1 MKHKIKGIVLITI
14 FAIFV
19 LPMTVSAGQTVSPIK
34 VSNEIDPE
42 TISMFSDLTNTV
54 LDQSNSNNNPIT
66 AQARPD
72 KPDKPG
78 KPRPDPTPEPTPES
92 YALTIEIDYIEGHE
106 PTQYVLDYMVEYYAE
121 ENIALTFVI
130 NDVIPLDE
138 SLEDGV
144 SNAEFWA
151 LEAEYN
157 DGADKADNNPTFEL
171 TTLNE
176 KWVLYGTS
184 VENEPFVVGYTLCW
198 GSSRDLVSGNWMYI
212 ADGTG
217 DSLTLDS
224 DLQMGIEAVVLMHEF
239 GHSIGIC
246 TIRVGGEVY
255 CRDVYCVMATVTS
268 QNAGNFG
275 NWYYCRNHWKTKN
288 INYYVV

>member
-1 MKHKIKGIVLITI
+1 MKHKIKGIVIITI
-14 FAIFV
+14 FAILV

-54 LDQSNSNNNPIT
+54 LDQSNNNNNPIT

-78 KPRPDPTPEPTPES
+78 KPRSEPTPEPTPES

-130 NDVIPLDE
+130 DDEILLDD
-138 SLEDGV
+138 SLFDGV
-144 SNAEFWA
+144 SDAEFWA

-157 DGADKADNNPTFEL
+157 DGDDKANYEPTFEL

-184 VENEPFVVGYTLCW
+184 VENGGLVVGYTLCW
-198 GSSRDLVSGNWMYI
+198 GSSRDLVAGNWMYI

-246 TIRVGGEVY
+246 TVRFGGEVY
-255 CRDVYCVMATVTS
+255 CKDVYCVMATVTP